1 MIKREDVLEVLS
13 NVQDPETK
21 KDIVSSNLIE
31 DLVVEGDM
39 IRLTVYVNNPAMHG
53 NFTNIPIDM
62 GSEWMYVGTDIE
74 SE

>member
-1 MIKREDVLEVLS
+1 MAGKRKRTTIRKTAPLS
-13 NVQDPETK
+13 LFNFTLMMHTSILRSK
-21 KDIVSSNLIE
+21 ALNLDGSI
-31 DLVVEGDM
+31 
-39 IRLTVYVNNPAMHG
+39 NNPAMHG

>member
-1 MIKREDVLEVLS
+1 
-13 NVQDPETK
+13 
-21 KDIVSSNLIE
+21 
-31 DLVVEGDM
+31 
-39 IRLTVYVNNPAMHG
+39 MHG

>member
-1 MIKREDVLEVLS
+1 MRENELLSVTLTFTYIKFF
-13 NVQDPETK
+13 TH
-21 KDIVSSNLIE
+21 DIHTSFLRSKALNLDGSI
-31 DLVVEGDM
+31 
-39 IRLTVYVNNPAMHG
+39 NNPAMHG